1 MQQEDIRNYKGSSGD
16 SQGMNYRK
24 KPPSP
29 DHVSRRYGVVRPEAS
44 SNGKWSGNLYGSP
57 YATFSAMSPMPPDYD
72 FNDSDHKPEDMDH
85 GRRQRPRRYSARD
98 YVEGT
103 SDNGADTYCNDD
115 IVGEAV
121 YDEEYLRKCKMK
133 RDLSSSSEED
143 QEYKME
149 KMGRTKKSKGTP

>member
-1 MQQEDIRNYKGSSGD
+1 M
-16 SQGMNYRK
+16 
-24 KPPSP
+24 
-29 DHVSRRYGVVRPEAS
+29 
-44 SNGKWSGNLYGSP
+44 
-57 YATFSAMSPMPPDYD
+57 F
-72 FNDSDHKPEDMDH
+72 PEDMAWSDLKLLQMVN
-85 GRRQRPRRYSARD
+85 GARPRRYSARD